1 MSTSSITHNPA
12 PVAAVAA
19 AVIAVALAVV
29 GLSLADDPGGS
40 VAPND
45 PVQQQVAQQHGSG
58 HFEYSSSGGKVQLG
72 E

>member
-1 MSTSSITHNPA
+1 MSTSSITHSPA
-12 PVAAVAA
+12 PVAAIAA
-19 AVIAVALAVV
+19 AVIAVTLAVV
-29 GLSLADDPGGS
+29 GFSLADNSGGS

-45 PVQQQVAQQHGSG
+45 PVQQQVAPQHGSG